1 MVMWSFILGFAAV
14 LVFLVALVLR
24 VHWRIGEQAR
34 RLSGK
39 HYKASVRKF
48 QRRLRSGS
56 SGTTAFV
63 RGSGLFRDD
72 DDVFESGSDEGSDF
86 VVVDAHD
93 PTSDAKVAL
102 QFGQSSSQVSPALA
116 QGSVQGDSVSDVDAL
131 EQLQL
136 QSYSVPSRRGRLV
149 PVTDF
154 RSFSS

>member
-1 MVMWSFILGFAAV
+1 MVVWSFILGLAAV
-14 LVFLVALVLR
+14 LVFLVTVVLR

-63 RGSGLFRDD
+63 RGSGVYHEDMFD
-72 DDVFESGSDEGSDF
+72 SASDEGSDF

-102 QFGQSSSQVSPALA
+102 QFGQPTQQVSSSVAHVSARE
-116 QGSVQGDSVSDVDAL
+116 GGVSGVDAL
-131 EQLQL
+131 EELQL
-136 QSYSVPSRRGRLV
+136 QNYSVHSRRGRLV

>member
-63 RGSGLFRDD
+63 RGSGLYR
-72 DDVFESGSDEGSDF
+72 DEGSDF

-116 QGSVQGDSVSDVDAL
+116 QGSVQGDAVSDVDAL

-136 QSYSVPSRRGRLV
+136 QNYSVPSRRGRLV

>member
-1 MVMWSFILGFAAV
+1 MVMWSIILGFAAA

-63 RGSGLFRDD
+63 RGSGLYR

-102 QFGQSSSQVSPALA
+102 QFGQPSHQVSPAVA
-116 QGSVQGDSVSDVDAL
+116 QGGAGSGVDAL

-136 QSYSVPSRRGRLV
+136 QLQSYSVHSRRGRLV

>member
-1 MVMWSFILGFAAV
+1 MVMWSFILGFAATF
-14 LVFLVALVLR
+14 VFLVALVLR

-63 RGSGLFRDD
+63 RGSGLYR
-72 DDVFESGSDEGSDF
+72 DDVFESDSDEGSDF

-102 QFGQSSSQVSPALA
+102 QFGQPSHQVSPA
-116 QGSVQGDSVSDVDAL
+116 SVQGDAVSDVDAL
-131 EQLQL
+131 EELQL

>member
-63 RGSGLFRDD
+63 RGSGLYR
-72 DDVFESGSDEGSDF
+72 DDVFESDSDEGSDF

-116 QGSVQGDSVSDVDAL
+116 QGSVQGDAVSDVDAL

-136 QSYSVPSRRGRLV
+136 QSYSVHSRRGRLV

>member
-1 MVMWSFILGFAAV
+1 MLLWSFILGFAAV
-14 LVFLVALVLR
+14 LVFVVALVLR
-24 VHWRIGEQAR
+24 IHWRIGEQAR

-63 RGSGLFRDD
+63 RSGFRE
-72 DDVFESGSDEGSDF
+72 DVFDAASDEGSDF
-86 VVVDAHD
+86 VVVDAQD

-102 QFGQSSSQVSPALA
+102 QFGQSPAQVSPAVA
-116 QGSVQGDSVSDVDAL
+116 HGSVQGDLGSGVDAL

-136 QSYSVPSRRGRLV
+136 QSYSVHSRRGRLV